1 MEPGVLPSGSNPAP
15 RAREATLAR
24 LVVCEATARR
34 GEETAWLHSGG
45 EVTTARPPFSPVI
58 PSLSPSSSSR
68 VLGSCRCCE
77 ATPSPP
83 WDLAGDGSA
92 ASLAAGAGFVGAL
105 LASALSA
112 WAFVRGGGGAGAVL
126 ATVLQIGPLLACCCC
141 RRRLRRSPS
150 SPPLFLRWLAF
161 SAMTNNPHYPMK
173 MQ

>member
-1 MEPGVLPSGSNPAP
+1 MASQ
-15 RAREATLAR
+15 R
-24 LVVCEATARR
+24 RR
-34 GEETAWLHSGG
+34 GDDGATS
-45 EVTTARPPFSPVI
+45 FSPVI
-58 PSLSPSSSSR
+58 PSLSPSSSSSR

-92 ASLAAGAGFVGAL
+92 ASLAAGARFVGAL

-126 ATVLQIGPLLACCCC
+126 ATVLQIGPLLACCC
-141 RRRLRRSPS
+141 RRHSPS

-161 SAMTNNPHYPMK
+161 FAMTNNPHYPMK